1 MPDDV
6 TVIDDVSARVE
17 ARVIADR
24 RDIHQNPELSNRE
37 FRTSKLVADRL
48 RELGIETKT
57 GVAHTGV
64 VGLLRGAQPGR
75 VVALRADMD
84 ALPVREEVDVP
95 FASRV
100 RTTYDGNEVGVMHAC
115 GHDAHVAIL
124 LGVAEV
130 LVKMR
135 DQIRGTVKFIFQPAE
150 EGAPAGEE
158 GGAELMVK
166 QGVLEN
172 PKVDAIFGLHV
183 GSRVQA
189 GQIGYKPGGAMA
201 AVDTLRIL
209 VRGRQTHGAYPWLG
223 IDPIVIASQIVL
235 GLQTIP
241 SRQMESTLAP
251 SIVTIGIIRGGVRN
265 NIIPDEVEM
274 AGTLRSLDS
283 NMREQLHQR
292 VKQTAEQIAAS
303 GGAKADVT
311 ITRGY
316 PITYNDPALTERMLP
331 TLRRVA
337 GETNVLPAPAS
348 LGAEDFSFYQ
358 QKVPGLFFWLGT
370 RPANQTEHEAA
381 SNHSPHFYVDESGL
395 LLGVK
400 ALANVAIDYL
410 DSG

>member
-6 TVIDDVSARVE
+6 TVIDDVAARVE

-48 RELGIETKT
+48 RELRIETKT

-130 LVKMR
+130 LVTMR

-150 EGAPAGEE
+150 EGAPQGEE

-172 PKVDAIFGLHV
+172 PNVDAIFGLHV
-183 GSRVQA
+183 GSRVHV
-189 GQIGYKPGGAMA
+189 GQIGYHPGGAMA
-201 AVDTLRIL
+201 AVDSLRI
-209 VRGRQTHGAYPWLG
+209 VVHGKQTHGAYPWLG

>member
-1 MPDDV
+1 M
-6 TVIDDVSARVE
+6 TVIDDVAARVE

-24 RDIHQNPELSNRE
+24 RDIHQNPELGNRE

-48 RELGIETKT
+48 RELGIETQT

-64 VGLLRGAQPGR
+64 VGLLKGAHPGR

-100 RTTYDGNEVGVMHAC
+100 RTTYDGSEVGVMHAC

-130 LVKMR
+130 LVGMR

-150 EGAPAGEE
+150 EGAPQGEE

-183 GSRVQA
+183 GSRVHA

-201 AVDTLRIL
+201 AVDTLYIT

-223 IDPIVIASQIVL
+223 VDPIVVASQIIL

-251 SIVTIGIIRGGVRN
+251 TIVTIGMIRGGVRN

-274 AGTLRSLDS
+274 VGTLRSLDL
-283 NMREQLHQR
+283 NMRDQLHER
-292 VKQTAEQIAAS
+292 VKRTAEQIAAS
-303 GGAKADVT
+303 AGAKAEVR

-337 GETNVLPAPAS
+337 GEKNVLLAPAT

-358 QKVPGLFFWLGT
+358 EKVPGLFFWLGT
-370 RPANQTEHEAA
+370 RPPHVSEHEAA
-381 SNHSPHFYVDESGL
+381 ANHSPRFYVDESGL
-395 LLGVK
+395 LLGVR
-400 ALANVAIDYL
+400 ALASCACDYL
-410 DSG
+410 S